1 MNPDQLEQVNE
12 LIAALRQHPYWA
24 HTGLFIALVTGVMLW
39 ATGRRVLKP
48 AFAVIGALLGG
59 FLGDAA
65 VPALGF
71 EEVFGVPGGIAGAL
85 GGGMLGALGALLI
98 FRLAIGVL
106 ASGVLAGLGILSAA
120 VIIQMSP
127 PPPAADSLDTEASP
141 FVEVRPTTP
150 DDEDD
155 DRRLPAGLSDMTL
168 EDAQNAAAD
177 PGTFAKDLFLGL
189 KAETWDPLTAQQR
202 ALLAGGGFV
211 GLLLGLGF
219 SVFFP
224 KKSTALVTAF
234 AGAGIWLPSVYLIF
248 QALEVPGRGVLE
260 RSAVQWTAIWLV
272 VSLTGL
278 LIQTL
283 GLKERGDGRDREG
296 DDWDDRQRNRRKAT
310 GERRRRRSRDRDD
323 EDDDDDW
330 D

>member
-12 LIAALRQHPYWA
+12 LIAALREHPYWA
-24 HTGLFIALVTGVMLW
+24 HTGLFVAIVTGVLLW

-59 FLGDAA
+59 FVGHAT
-65 VPALGF
+65 VPAVGF
-71 EEVFGVPGGIAGAL
+71 DELFGLRGDIAGAV
-85 GGGMLGALGALLI
+85 GGGMLGGLAALLI

-106 ASGVLAGLGILSAA
+106 ASGVLAGLGILAAA
-120 VIIQMSP
+120 VLIQMNP
-127 PPPAADSLDTEASP
+127 APPAESIDSEASP

-150 DDEDD
+150 DEDAAN
-155 DRRLPAGLSDMTL
+155 RRASLSDMTL
-168 EDAQNAAAD
+168 EDAQDAAAD
-177 PGTFAKDLFLGL
+177 PGAFARDLFVGL
-189 KAETWDPLTAQQR
+189 KAETWDPLTTQQR

-224 KKSTALVTAF
+224 KKSTAMVTAF

-248 QALEVPGRGVLE
+248 QALEVPGRAILE
-260 RSAVQWTAIWLV
+260 RSAVQWTAIWIGV
-272 VSLTGL
+272 ALTGL
-278 LIQTL
+278 LIQTV
-283 GLKERGDGRDREG
+283 GLKERGDKRDRDD
-296 DDWDDRQRNRRKAT
+296 DDWDDDQRKRRKAT
-310 GERRRRRSRDRDD
+310 RERRRRRRDDD
-323 EDDDDDW
+323 EDDDDW

>member
-12 LIAALRQHPYWA
+12 LIAALREHPYWA

-59 FLGDAA
+59 FLGHAT

-71 EEVFGVPGGIAGAL
+71 DELFGFPGDVAGAV
-85 GGGMLGALGALLI
+85 GGGMLGALAALLI

-106 ASGVLAGLGILSAA
+106 ASGVLAGLGILAAA
-120 VIIQMSP
+120 VLIQMNPAP
-127 PPPAADSLDTEASP
+127 PEESLDTEASP

-150 DDEDD
+150 EDEEEDG
-155 DRRLPAGLSDMTL
+155 RLPAGLSDMTI

-177 PGTFAKDLFLGL
+177 PGTFAKDLFVGL
-189 KAETWDPLTAQQR
+189 KAETWDPLSTQQR
-202 ALLAGGGFV
+202 TLLAGGGFV

-224 KKSTALVTAF
+224 KKSTAMVTAF

-248 QALEVPGRGVLE
+248 QALDVPGRAILE

-272 VSLTGL
+272 VALTGL
-278 LIQTL
+278 LIQTV
-283 GLKERGDGRDREG
+283 GLKERKGGRDRDED
-296 DDWDDRQRNRRKAT
+296 DDWDDDQRKRRKAT
-310 GERRRRRSRDRDD
+310 RERRRRRDDDD
-323 EDDDDDW
+323 EEDDDW